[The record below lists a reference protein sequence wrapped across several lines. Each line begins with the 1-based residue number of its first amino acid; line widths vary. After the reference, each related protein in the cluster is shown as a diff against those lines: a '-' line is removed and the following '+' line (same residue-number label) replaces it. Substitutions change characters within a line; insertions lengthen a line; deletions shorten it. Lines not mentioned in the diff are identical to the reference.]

1 MYPFLP
7 FSSKKL
13 WKMLGNDTELPAQP
27 WEIGL
32 EALPD
37 GQELAEPV
45 VLFDKLDLD
54 KVGEGSEVKEEP
66 PAEEVQEEVKEMIS
80 FDEFTKMEMKIGE
93 VKSCED
99 HPDADKLFVLKVD
112 FGEGDDDRQLVA
124 GLKGYYEKDSIVGK
138 KIVVVTNLQPA
149 KLRGVES
156 FGMLLAAA
164 DGKGAVKLLVPD
176 GDIEKGSKVE

>member
-1 MYPFLP
+1 MEKRQEALKNAAQESNGAGPP
-7 FSSKKL
+7 KEEK
-13 WKMLGNDTELPAQP
+13 PAQKNS
-27 WEIGL
+27 E
-32 EALPD
+32 
-37 GQELAEPV
+37 
-45 VLFDKLDLD
+45 
-54 KVGEGSEVKEEP
+54 GESEEGEESEEKEEV
-66 PAEEVQEEVKEMIS
+66 PAEVQEEVKEMIT